1 MVGVRR
7 HNGTEIPRAHRVR
20 SVQMGWRRV
29 PWKSG
34 NELWQDGCRGLHSL
48 QERMERHQSLW
59 RSRINRCRDLQ
70 SEHSLSASGLP
81 LYAEVLML
89 QSDVSRGL
97 RQIVDPSMSLRDQI
111 DLDTFCSL
119 LPRLLASAVD
129 FGPEMLQAAAL
140 QLQGAGKTEWLH
152 LGECA
157 LVARECVLAGADDFF
172 TRACL
177 QPLAEHLQLQMP
189 KTTDQF
195 PSICPVCAGL
205 PQMAILRQEGEGS
218 SRSLLCSFCL
228 CEWAFRRVVCPW
240 CGEEDKEKLPR
251 YSAEE
256 CNYVHVEACDSC
268 HRYLK
273 AVDMTINGHAVP
285 LVDEAAL
292 AVLDV
297 WATGRGYTKIRTNL
311 LGF

>member
-1 MVGVRR
+1 LPQQKI
-7 HNGTEIPRAHRVR
+7 EAHEV
-20 SVQMGWRRV
+20 
-29 PWKSG
+29 
-34 NELWQDGCRGLHSL
+34 
-48 QERMERHQSLW
+48 LW

-70 SEHSLSASGLP
+70 TEHSQTTSGLR
-81 LYAEVLML
+81 LYAEVLTF
-89 QSDVSRGL
+89 QYDVSRGL
-97 RQIVDPSMSLRDQI
+97 RQIVDLSRSLRDHI
-111 DLDTFCSL
+111 DLEVFCSL
-119 LPRLLASAVD
+119 LPRILALAVD

-140 QLQGAGKTEWLH
+140 RLQGAGKAEWLR
-152 LGECA
+152 LGEAA
-157 LVARECVLAGADDFF
+157 LVAGEGMLGSADDFF

-177 QPLAEHLQLQMP
+177 QPWAEHLRLQMP
-189 KTTDQF
+189 KATDQF
-195 PSICPVCAGL
+195 PNICPACAGL

-228 CEWAFRRVVCPW
+228 CDWAFRRMICPG

-256 CNYVHVEACDSC
+256 CDYVHVEACDTC

-273 AVDMTINGHAVP
+273 AVDLTINGHAVP

>member
-1 MVGVRR
+1 
-7 HNGTEIPRAHRVR
+7 
-20 SVQMGWRRV
+20 
-29 PWKSG
+29 
-34 NELWQDGCRGLHSL
+34 
-48 QERMERHQSLW
+48 MEGHQALW

-70 SEHSLSASGLP
+70 TNHSLTTSGLR
-81 LYAEVLML
+81 LYAEVLTF
-89 QSDVSRGL
+89 QYEASRGL
-97 RQIVDPSMSLRDQI
+97 RHIVDPSQPLRDQI
-111 DLDTFCSL
+111 DLDVFCSL
-119 LPRLLASAVD
+119 LPRILALAGD

-140 QLQGAGKTEWLH
+140 RLQGAEKAGWLG
-152 LGECA
+152 LGEAALDAGDCA
-157 LVARECVLAGADDFF
+157 LAGADDFF

-189 KTTDQF
+189 RTTDQF
-195 PSICPVCAGL
+195 PSTCPVCGGL
-205 PQMAILRQEGEGS
+205 PQMAILRQEGEGC

-228 CEWAFRRVVCPW
+228 CEWAFRRVVCPS

-256 CNYVHVEACDSC
+256 CNYVHVEACDTC
-268 HRYLK
+268 RRYLK
-273 AVDMTINGHAVP
+273 ALDMTINGHAVP